1 MSNRSKHYETHIM
14 DLLTDILRQ
23 SGLRRRVLSLR
34 HLESTSALQFPCNKS
49 MGLHVV
55 THGEVCIHAPA
66 LAEPLRLKAGDIALM
81 ARGCLH
87 TLSPCPSLQN
97 STLQLLNYADAP
109 IPGSAGSDDPSC
121 AVISGAYQF
130 WNTPI
135 HPFFKDMP
143 DWFTFRAAD
152 VAVAPALPLV
162 MELLAKEAR
171 QRQLGAETIVHGL
184 LDAIFT
190 YLLRDIVAKQSQAGA
205 GWSHSVHDPQV
216 RQSLVLMHDDF
227 ARAWT
232 LGALAQACGLSR
244 TGLAERFRKEMS
256 DTPLNY
262 LRTVRIQNA
271 MRILSDTDQ
280 SLEQVAQAV
289 GYQDA
294 FSFSKA
300 FKRTVGIAPRAFRT
314 RDTEDQ
320 AQPWRFKAS

>member
-1 MSNRSKHYETHIM
+1 M

-23 SGLRRRVLSLR
+23 TGLRRRVLSLR
-34 HLESTSALQFPCNKS
+34 HLESNSALQFPCHKS

-55 THGEVCIHAPA
+55 THGEVYVHAPA
-66 LAEPLRLKAGDIALM
+66 LAEPLRLQAGDIALM
-81 ARGCLH
+81 ARGCHH
-87 TLSPCPSLQN
+87 TLSASAKLQN
-97 STLQLLNYADAP
+97 CTVQPLNYSDVTEPGNADA
-109 IPGSAGSDDPSC
+109 DDPSC

-143 DWFTFRAAD
+143 DWFTFRAAA
-152 VAVAPALPLV
+152 VADAPALPLV
-162 MELLAKEAR
+162 LDLLAQEVR

-184 LDAIFT
+184 LDTIFT
-190 YLLRDIVAKQSQAGA
+190 YLLRDIVAQQSQAGA
-205 GWSHSVHDPQV
+205 GWSHSVNDPHV
-216 RQSLVLMHDDF
+216 RQALVLLHNDC
-227 ARAWT
+227 AQSWT
-232 LGALAQACGLSR
+232 LGMLAQQCGLSR
-244 TGLAERFRKEMS
+244 TGLAERFRKAMN

-271 MRILSDTDQ
+271 MRILSETDQ
-280 SLEQVAQAV
+280 SLEQIAQAV

-314 RDTEDQ
+314 QDTQDQ
-320 AQPWRFKAS
+320 AQPWRFKASY